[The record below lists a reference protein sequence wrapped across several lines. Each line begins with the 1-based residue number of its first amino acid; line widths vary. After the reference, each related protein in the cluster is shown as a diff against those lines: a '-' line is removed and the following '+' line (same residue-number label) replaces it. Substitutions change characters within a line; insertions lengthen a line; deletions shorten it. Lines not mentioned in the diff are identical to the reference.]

1 MPLDVSGVLIV
12 LMMSGKKLSE
22 LRFVF
27 ILYSQDTF
35 ATTYGYVLCLPI
47 GQANFALFQFQNGNK
62 PKKNDLIR
70 MHLLFLTGFF
80 CEEINYRLL
89 KCFLGTFLSN
99 AIFLLLISVVNPSYS
114 SFLADANNKFGNQ
127 PF

>member
-80 CEEINYRLL
+80 FV
-89 KCFLGTFLSN
+89 K
-99 AIFLLLISVVNPSYS
+99 
-114 SFLADANNKFGNQ
+114 K
-127 PF
+127 

>member
-62 PKKNDLIR
+62 LKKKRPNSPAFAVSNGSF
-70 MHLLFLTGFF
+70 FL
-80 CEEINYRLL
+80 
-89 KCFLGTFLSN
+89 K
-99 AIFLLLISVVNPSYS
+99 
-114 SFLADANNKFGNQ
+114 K
-127 PF
+127 

>member
-62 PKKNDLIR
+62 PKKEPYPPAFVVSNWS
-70 MHLLFLTGFF
+70 FF
-80 CEEINYRLL
+80 VKN
-89 KCFLGTFLSN
+89 
-99 AIFLLLISVVNPSYS
+99 
-114 SFLADANNKFGNQ
+114 
-127 PF
+127 

>member
-35 ATTYGYVLCLPI
+35 ATTYGYVLCLPN

-62 PKKNDLIR
+62 PKKGPYSPAFVVSNWS
-70 MHLLFLTGFF
+70 FF
-80 CEEINYRLL
+80 CQEIN
-89 KCFLGTFLSN
+89 
-99 AIFLLLISVVNPSYS
+99 
-114 SFLADANNKFGNQ
+114 
-127 PF
+127 

>member
-62 PKKNDLIR
+62 PKKSPNSYAFAFSIW
-70 MHLLFLTGFF
+70 FF
-80 CEEINYRLL
+80 FV
-89 KCFLGTFLSN
+89 K
-99 AIFLLLISVVNPSYS
+99 
-114 SFLADANNKFGNQ
+114 K
-127 PF
+127 

>member
-35 ATTYGYVLCLPI
+35 ATTYGNVLCLSI
-47 GQANFALFQFQNGNK
+47 GQANFARFQFQNGNK
-62 PKKNDLIR
+62 PKK
-70 MHLLFLTGFF
+70 MT
-80 CEEINYRLL
+80 
-89 KCFLGTFLSN
+89 
-99 AIFLLLISVVNPSYS
+99 
-114 SFLADANNKFGNQ
+114 
-127 PF
+127 

>member
-47 GQANFALFQFQNGNK
+47 GQANFALFQFRNGNK
-62 PKKNDLIR
+62 QKKQPNSYA
-70 MHLLFLTGFF
+70 FAVSNWSFF
-80 CEEINYRLL
+80 CKEINYRLL
-89 KCFLGTFLSN
+89 KYFWELSL
-99 AIFLLLISVVNPSYS
+99 ATPFSYY
-114 SFLADANNKFGNQ
+114 
-127 PF
+127 

>member
-62 PKKNDLIR
+62 PKKNNLIR

-80 CEEINYRLL
+80 FEKINYRPL
-89 KCFLGTFLSN
+89 KCFWELSL
-99 AIFLLLISVVNPSYS
+99 AAPFSYY
-114 SFLADANNKFGNQ
+114 
-127 PF
+127 

>member
-47 GQANFALFQFQNGNK
+47 GQAAVLRHPMPPRVAWLRQAMR
-62 PKKNDLIR
+62 IR
-70 MHLLFLTGFF
+70 RKR
-80 CEEINYRLL
+80 E
-89 KCFLGTFLSN
+89 
-99 AIFLLLISVVNPSYS
+99 
-114 SFLADANNKFGNQ
+114 
-127 PF
+127 

>member
-35 ATTYGYVLCLPI
+35 ATTYGNVLCLPI

-62 PKKNDLIR
+62 PKKKDLIR
-70 MHLLFLTGFF
+70 QHLLFLTGLFF
-80 CEEINYRLL
+80 
-89 KCFLGTFLSN
+89 
-99 AIFLLLISVVNPSYS
+99 
-114 SFLADANNKFGNQ
+114 
-127 PF
+127 

>member
-62 PKKNDLIR
+62 PKKKDLIR
-70 MHLLFLTGFF
+70 QHLLFLKDLFF
-80 CEEINYRLL
+80 EEINFRLL
-89 KCFLGTFLSN
+89 KCFGNFPWPRHFLTIN
-99 AIFLLLISVVNPSYS
+99 FCGKPFIFRLLS
-114 SFLADANNKFGNQ
+114 GC
-127 PF
+127 

>member
-62 PKKNDLIR
+62 QKKIDISTPDLD
-70 MHLLFLTGFF
+70 GF
-80 CEEINYRLL
+80 IHKVYIHTARKLYKNTYLYD
-89 KCFLGTFLSN
+89 KN
-99 AIFLLLISVVNPSYS
+99 VNPLQQVY
-114 SFLADANNKFGNQ
+114 
-127 PF
+127 

>member
-35 ATTYGYVLCLPI
+35 ATTYGYVLCLPN

-62 PKKNDLIR
+62 PKKLPNSYAFAVSN
-70 MHLLFLTGFF
+70 LFFF
-80 CEEINYRLL
+80 L
-89 KCFLGTFLSN
+89 K
-99 AIFLLLISVVNPSYS
+99 
-114 SFLADANNKFGNQ
+114 K
-127 PF
+127 

>member
-62 PKKNDLIR
+62 PKKRPNSYA
-70 MHLLFLTGFF
+70 FVGSTWSFF

-89 KCFLGTFLSN
+89 K
-99 AIFLLLISVVNPSYS
+99 
-114 SFLADANNKFGNQ
+114 
-127 PF
+127 